1 LHVRIEFVDV
11 ARIDLRGGHPVIDF
25 VNTVAWRG
33 DPARRIDYLLHYS
46 DLVAWCRHAGL
57 VPAAEARDLLEEMR
71 TDDRAAQRALTAAKR
86 LREGLHALWT
96 GDASSALAT
105 VTATY
110 ADALRRRELRVL
122 DGRVAWVD
130 RRISVR
136 SPVDRLA
143 VAAVD
148 LITEIPCDRVKQ
160 CDDAACGW
168 LFLDSSHRQNR
179 RWCSAA
185 DCGNR
190 DRARRHYERA
200 RG

>member
-1 LHVRIEFVDV
+1 MVSAAGQL
-11 ARIDLRGGHPVIDF
+11 DLRGGHAVIDF

-33 DPARRIDYLLHYS
+33 DDARRIDYLVDYS
-46 DLVAWCRHAGL
+46 DVVAWCRHARVL
-57 VPAAEARDLLEEMR
+57 STAEADELSRAARSE
-71 TDDRAAQRALTAAKR
+71 TAAAQRIVARAKR
-86 LREGLHALWT
+86 FREALHALWT
-96 GDASSALAT
+96 ADAPSALPT
-105 VTATY
+105 ITAEY
-110 ADALRRRELRVL
+110 ASAVRRRELRPI

-130 RRISVR
+130 RKMTFHG
-136 SPVDRLA
+136 PVDRLA

-148 LITEIPCDRVKQ
+148 LITEIPSDRVKQ

>member
-1 LHVRIEFVDV
+1 MTTADRL
-11 ARIDLRGGHPVIDF
+11 DLRGGHPAIDL

-33 DPARRIDYLLHYS
+33 DDARRIDNLVDYS
-46 DLVAWCRHAGL
+46 DVVAWCRHAG
-57 VPAAEARDLLEEMR
+57 VVSATEASDVM
-71 TDDRAAQRALTAAKR
+71 RAARSDKDSAERAVARAKR
-86 LREGLHALWT
+86 LREALHALWT
-96 GDASSALAT
+96 DGGSAALAT
-105 VTATY
+105 IGVEYRTAVQH
-110 ADALRRRELRVL
+110 RELRPV
-122 DGRVAWVD
+122 DGRVAWMD
-130 RRISVR
+130 RTRSVFT
-136 SPVDRLA
+136 PVDRLA

-148 LITEIPCDRVKQ
+148 LITEIRCDRVKA

-190 DRARRHYERA
+190 DRARRHYDRV

>member
-1 LHVRIEFVDV
+1 MTDADKL
-11 ARIDLRGGHPVIDF
+11 DLRGGHPVIDL

-33 DPARRIDYLLHYS
+33 DDARRVDNLGDYS
-46 DLVAWCRHAGL
+46 DLVGWCRHAAVVSATETHDL
-57 VPAAEARDLLEEMR
+57 MRAMRSDRESAERAVAR
-71 TDDRAAQRALTAAKR
+71 AKR
-86 LREGLHALWT
+86 LREALHALWT
-96 GDASSALAT
+96 DGAQSALRTISAEYR
-105 VTATY
+105 TA
-110 ADALRRRELRVL
+110 LQHKELRAI
-122 DGRVAWVD
+122 DSGIEWID
-130 RRISVR
+130 RQPTVFT
-136 SPVDRLA
+136 PVDRLA

-148 LITEIPCDRVKQ
+148 LITQISSDRVKA
-160 CDDAACGW
+160 CGDFACGW

>member
-1 LHVRIEFVDV
+1 
-11 ARIDLRGGHPVIDF
+11 VIDF

-33 DPARRIDYLLHYS
+33 DDARRVDNLADYS
-46 DLVAWCRHAGL
+46 DLVAWCRHAAVVSATESG
-57 VPAAEARDLLEEMR
+57 DLMR
-71 TDDRAAQRALTAAKR
+71 AMRSDTDSAQRAVARAKR
-86 LREGLHALWT
+86 LREALHALWT
-96 GDASSALAT
+96 DRAPAALPTISAEYR
-105 VTATY
+105 TAV
-110 ADALRRRELRVL
+110 RHRELRAV
-122 DGRVAWVD
+122 DGRVEWVD
-130 RRISVR
+130 RQRSVFT
-136 SPVDRLA
+136 PVDRLA

-148 LITEIPCDRVKQ
+148 LVSEVPCDRVKG